1 ATKHTCFLPSNSSSS
16 FPFLVRSL
24 DMFQTMSD
32 PPNDFFQ
39 FYHQSFPNQ
48 TPPNYTTIAT
58 NTTPATTLP
67 PETINPT
74 SPTSATNLGPDGR
87 VSKPIRRRSR
97 ASRRTPTTLLN
108 TDTTNFR
115 AMVQQFT
122 GGPIAPFAAAASSS
136 PPNFSTLA
144 GLGLGP
150 RASSH
155 PMNQTMMSHPL
166 YQHQQ
171 QLQQYQQHYNMYS
184 GTSNVNTHVGGD
196 ENLFFQRL
204 VSNPRPPNNDS
215 DINNADIHGGGGEGG
230 FFPSTSS

>member
-1 ATKHTCFLPSNSSSS
+1 
-16 FPFLVRSL
+16 
-24 DMFQTMSD
+24 MFQTMSD

-48 TPPNYTTIAT
+48 PPPPNYTT
-58 NTTPATTLP
+58 PVTTLP
-67 PETINPT
+67 PDTINPT

-122 GGPIAPFAAAASSS
+122 GGPIAPFAASASSAS
-136 PPNFSTLA
+136 PNFSTLA

-150 RASSH
+150 GPRASSH
-155 PMNQTMMSHPL
+155 PMNQTMISHHPL
-166 YQHQQ
+166 YQHPQ
-171 QLQQYQQHYNMYS
+171 QLQQYQQHYNNMYS
-184 GTSNVNTHVGGD
+184 DTGTGNVGGD

-204 VSNPRPPNNDS
+204 MSNPRPPNNDNN
-215 DINNADIHGGGGEGG
+215 INNADIHGGVGEGGG

>member
-1 ATKHTCFLPSNSSSS
+1 
-16 FPFLVRSL
+16 
-24 DMFQTMSD
+24 MFQTMSD

-48 TPPNYTTIAT
+48 PPPNFTTITT
-58 NTTPATTLP
+58 NTTPATTLPP

-122 GGPIAPFAAAASSS
+122 GGPIAPFAASASSAS
-136 PPNFSTLA
+136 TNFSTLA

-150 RASSH
+150 GPRASSH
-155 PMNQTMMSHPL
+155 PMNHQTMMSHHPL
-166 YQHQQ
+166 YQHPQ
-171 QLQQYQQHYNMYS
+171 QLQQYQHHYNNNNNNMYS
-184 GTSNVNTHVGGD
+184 GTGNVGGD
-196 ENLFFQRL
+196 ESLFFQRL
-204 VSNPRPPNNDS
+204 ISNPRPSNNDS
-215 DINNADIHGGGGEGG
+215 NINNADIHGGGGEGG
-230 FFPSTSS
+230 FFPNTSS